1 MNASLDRRRVAMRR
15 TVVGLAAGAVVLVAV
30 GFAGVGWWV
39 AVTGGWAV
47 AALVILV
54 WTWLTIGGMD
64 ADETAAHAVTED
76 LSRVTADI
84 VLLIASTAS
93 LIAVAF
99 VLVDA
104 GNHHG
109 ARKGLLIALAI
120 VTVALSWATVHTM
133 YTLRYGDLYY
143 APPVGGVDFNEDDP
157 PDYRDFVYL
166 GLTIGMTWQ
175 VSDTNL
181 STKAFRRTATRHAL
195 LSYLF
200 GAVIVALVIN
210 TVSSL
215 LG

>member
-1 MNASLDRRRVAMRR
+1 MPRVA
-15 TVVGLAAGAVVLVAV
+15 VALAGGAVVLVAAGV
-30 GFAGVGWWV
+30 AGVGWWV
-39 AVTGGWAV
+39 AVTSGWAV
-47 AALVILV
+47 AAFVILV
-54 WTWLTIGGMD
+54 WTWLTIGRMD
-64 ADETAAHAVTED
+64 AEATAGHAVTED
-76 LSRVTADI
+76 LSRLTADL

-109 ARKGLLIALAI
+109 TRKGLLIVLAI
-120 VTVALSWATVHTM
+120 VTVALSWATVHTR

-157 PDYRDFVYL
+157 PDYLDFAYL

-181 STKAFRRTATRHAL
+181 RTKAFRRVATRHAL

-200 GAVIVALVIN
+200 GTVIIALVIN